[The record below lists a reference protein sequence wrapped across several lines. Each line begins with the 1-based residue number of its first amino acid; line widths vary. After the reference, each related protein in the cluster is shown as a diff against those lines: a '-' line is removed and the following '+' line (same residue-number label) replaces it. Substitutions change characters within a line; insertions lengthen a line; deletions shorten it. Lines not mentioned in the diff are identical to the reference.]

1 MLLDIIPSNLL
12 TPFTE
17 GNPMQIIFIAVI
29 FGLTMLILNDKT
41 ATVAKFTEQANYII
55 QFIMKCLSGFIPI
68 FVFFSIFNMII
79 SGNFNTV
86 SGSVKPVILGV
97 MCELI
102 IMIVYTVF
110 VCLRR
115 KVSPLL
121 LVKKVLPTF
130 MITVTTASSSAAYA
144 VNVEACEKR
153 LGIDK
158 KIVSFGLPLGQVIFM
173 PGMEVL
179 FFIMGLCMAEIFD
192 VAVTP
197 MWLVTLFVIAFVLA
211 VAAPPVPGGALV
223 CYTILMTQLGIP
235 DDAVSI
241 AIALNVILDFITTAA
256 NIFCLQL
263 ELTDLSGSLDMLDT
277 EKLQSDC

>member
-1 MLLDIIPSNLL
+1 
-12 TPFTE
+12 
-17 GNPMQIIFIAVI
+17 
-29 FGLTMLILNDKT
+29 
-41 ATVAKFTEQANYII
+41 
-55 QFIMKCLSGFIPI
+55 
-68 FVFFSIFNMII
+68 
-79 SGNFNTV
+79 
-86 SGSVKPVILGV
+86 
-97 MCELI
+97 
-102 IMIVYTVF
+102 
-110 VCLRR
+110 
-115 KVSPLL
+115 
-121 LVKKVLPTF
+121 
-130 MITVTTASSSAAYA
+130 
-144 VNVEACEKR
+144 
-153 LGIDK
+153 
-158 KIVSFGLPLGQVIFM
+158 
-173 PGMEVL
+173 
-179 FFIMGLCMAEIFD
+179 MAEIFD